1 MLLDTLYYIECLS
14 LYFMRNYHNMLLRA
28 HILKNYLMLRECEIE
43 KKKRGERE
51 KKEICEFDIF
61 KTE

>member
-1 MLLDTLYYIECLS
+1 
-14 LYFMRNYHNMLLRA
+14 
-28 HILKNYLMLRECEIE
+28 MLRECEIE